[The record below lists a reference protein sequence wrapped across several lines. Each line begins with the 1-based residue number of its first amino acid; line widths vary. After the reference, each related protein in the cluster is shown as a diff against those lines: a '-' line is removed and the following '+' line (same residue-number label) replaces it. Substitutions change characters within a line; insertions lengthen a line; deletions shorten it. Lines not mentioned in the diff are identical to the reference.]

1 MCISDW
7 SSDVCSSD
15 LLAVQRHGALAPGL
29 GLLHRFE
36 NAARLGYFRFRRRV
50 DGIGERNLRRMDRPF
65 AFAAADGGAVG
76 LGGVAFIVGE
86 IDERAVD
93 RAQSVGAR
101 SEERRVGQECVSTGR
116 SRWALYTSKNNT
128 TRV

>member
-65 AFAAADGGAVG
+65 AFAAEDGGAVG
-76 LGGVAFIVGE
+76 L
-86 IDERAVD
+86 RP
-93 RAQSVGAR
+93 
-101 SEERRVGQECVSTGR
+101 EERRAGKEGVRTCR
-116 SRWALYTSKNNT
+116 SRWWPDH
-128 TRV
+128 